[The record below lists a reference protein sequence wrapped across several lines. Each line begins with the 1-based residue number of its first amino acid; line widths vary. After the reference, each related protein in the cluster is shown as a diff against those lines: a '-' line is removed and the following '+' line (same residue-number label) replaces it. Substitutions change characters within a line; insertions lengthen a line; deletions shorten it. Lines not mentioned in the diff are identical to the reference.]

1 LAIWN
6 HGILWLSINI
16 GNFITPTDEL
26 IFIRGVQ
33 TTNQNNV
40 KFYWLYCMLYS
51 YLFGIREV
59 LKTLDPQDHP
69 NSSPGKC
76 RESHD
81 LQGEFQEFGQVTPF
95 HGYTT
100 RITLLYP
107 LVISIAMKNP
117 HTLPCSRRKSSAN
130 GPCFR
135 SYVNMPEGSMD
146 KTSGSL

>member
-1 LAIWN
+1 MEFY
-6 HGILWLSINI
+6 GSPYI
-16 GNFITPTDEL
+16 GNVTTPTDEL
-26 IFIRGVQ
+26 IFFRGVQ

-40 KFYWLYCMLYS
+40 KVYWLYCMLYS

-76 RESHD
+76 NRMICRGES
-81 LQGEFQEFGQVTPF
+81 QEFGQVTPF
-95 HGYTT
+95 HGYTI

-107 LVISIAMKNP
+107 LVISIAMENP
-117 HTLPCSRRKSSAN
+117 HTLPSSRRKSSAS

>member
-1 LAIWN
+1 MI
-6 HGILWLSINI
+6 
-16 GNFITPTDEL
+16 
-26 IFIRGVQ
+26 
-33 TTNQNNV
+33 
-40 KFYWLYCMLYS
+40 
-51 YLFGIREV
+51 
-59 LKTLDPQDHP
+59 
-69 NSSPGKC
+69 C
-76 RESHD
+76 R
-81 LQGEFQEFGQVTPF
+81 GEFQEFGQVTPF

-107 LVISIAMKNP
+107 LVISIAMENP